1 MIKKDPIE
9 IISIIN
15 LLTPAV
21 KGVDKELGEDM
32 GDPEGDDPEGDDPEG
47 DEPEGDDDGD
57 DDDGGDNTGGDTG
70 GAQNGFPVWRVPSSQ
85 GLTGAV
91 GGVITTIVGAVGV
104 QYKHVESLQFE
115 TYSGQNVL

>member
-15 LLTPAV
+15 LLTPAI

-32 GDPEGDDPEGDDPEG
+32 GDPEGDVDEGD
-47 DEPEGDDDGD
+47 DDDGD
-57 DDDGGDNTGGDTG
+57 DDDGDDDVGDDKDVGGDTG
-70 GAQNGFPVWRVPSSQ
+70 GAQNGFPVESNPLLQ
-85 GLTGAV
+85 GPTGAV
-91 GGVITTIVGAVGV
+91 GDVTTIVGAVGV

-115 TYSGQNVL
+115 TYSGQYVL